1 MFDTPS
7 DIGQCLNISVWYI
20 VILKS
25 RQLILICCHLPQ
37 TFNKYWLKSVRFSSV
52 TIINTIIKTHFGD
65 LIPFLFDIQKVPCFV
80 DVLID
85 MSLNSMNF
93 YSAVN
98 LIYKN
103 YFINH
108 SISCRS
114 KMLNL
119 PWSILKPEMGYFGPH
134 GNRNISAFNQTDR
147 RSKFLME

>member
-85 MSLNSMNF
+85 ISLNSTNF

-119 PWSILKPEMGYFGPH
+119 PWSIETGNGIFWTAWESEYFG
-134 GNRNISAFNQTDR
+134 F
-147 RSKFLME
+147 

>member
-1 MFDTPS
+1 MSS
-7 DIGQCLNISVWYI
+7 DIGQCLNISVVYCYFKESS
-20 VILKS
+20 VDTNLLS
-25 RQLILICCHLPQ
+25 FTQ

-65 LIPFLFDIQKVPCFV
+65 LIPLLFDIQKVPCFV

-85 MSLNSMNF
+85 MSLYSTNF

-119 PWSILKPEMGYFGPH
+119 PWSIETGNGIFWTAWESEYFG
-134 GNRNISAFNQTDR
+134 F
-147 RSKFLME
+147 

>member
-1 MFDTPS
+1 MVYCYFKESSVDTNLLS
-7 DIGQCLNISVWYI
+7 FT
-20 VILKS
+20 
-25 RQLILICCHLPQ
+25 Q

-85 MSLNSMNF
+85 MSLNSKNF

-103 YFINH
+103 NFINH

-119 PWSILKPEMGYFGPH
+119 PWSIETGNGIFWTAWESVFRLLTKP
-134 GNRNISAFNQTDR
+134 TDEA
-147 RSKFLME
+147 SFYLTDNYLSCLHVNCVPKA

>member
-1 MFDTPS
+1 MVYCYFKESSVDTNLLS
-7 DIGQCLNISVWYI
+7 FT
-20 VILKS
+20 
-25 RQLILICCHLPQ
+25 Q

-85 MSLNSMNF
+85 MSLNSTNF

-119 PWSILKPEMGYFGPH
+119 PWSIETGNGIFWTAWESEYFG
-134 GNRNISAFNQTDR
+134 FYQTDR

>member
-7 DIGQCLNISVWYI
+7 DIGQCVVYCYFKESSVDTN
-20 VILKS
+20 LLS
-25 RQLILICCHLPQ
+25 FTQ

-65 LIPFLFDIQKVPCFV
+65 LIPLLFDIQKVPCFV

-85 MSLNSMNF
+85 MSLYSTNF

-103 YFINH
+103 NFINH

-119 PWSILKPEMGYFGPH
+119 PWSIETGNGIFWTAWESEYFG
-134 GNRNISAFNQTDR
+134 F
-147 RSKFLME
+147 